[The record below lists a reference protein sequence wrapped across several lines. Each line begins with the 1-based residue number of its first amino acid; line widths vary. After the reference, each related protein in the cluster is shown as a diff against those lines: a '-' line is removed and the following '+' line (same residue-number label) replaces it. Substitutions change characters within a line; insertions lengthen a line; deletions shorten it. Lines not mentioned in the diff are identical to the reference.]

1 MLDPVTAK
9 PSSVL
14 VCCVIVALLLAALVF
29 ASDRLRLAT
38 AVAVVRWST
47 GTITWL
53 LLSRSSS
60 SLNRIVST
68 LREMPQTRSPIG
80 ARRGRNVRSI
90 LPVDWAGFG
99 APSI

>member
-9 PSSVL
+9 PSSVVL
-14 VCCVIVALLLAALVF
+14 NCCVALPAALVF

-38 AVAVVRWST
+38 AVAVVRWSA

-60 SLNRIVST
+60 SLKRIVST

-90 LPVDWAGFG
+90 LPVV
-99 APSI
+99 